1 MINCTGVILAIYR
14 NNEFETLEPIGP
26 AAHLIEMKSDPYE
39 INGISFRDLDIT
51 GIRNLPEKSNEFV
64 IVDKEVAIYGWSIGR
79 DDLIY
84 LDGHMVKDKDGKI
97 VASQTLV
104 KLMK

>member
-1 MINCTGVILAIYR
+1 MINCTGVVVAIYR

-39 INGISFRDLDIT
+39 ISGIAFRDLTIS
-51 GIRNLPEKSNEFV
+51 GIRNLPERSEDFI
-64 IVDKEVAIYGWSIGR
+64 IVDKPVAIYGWSIGR
-79 DDLIY
+79 SDLIY

-104 KLMK
+104 KYGG

>member
-1 MINCTGVILAIYR
+1 MINCTGVVLAIYR
-14 NNEFETLEPIGP
+14 NNEFETLDPIGP
-26 AAHLIEMKSDPYE
+26 AAHLIEMKSDSY
-39 INGISFRDLDIT
+39 IIDGISFRDLTIS
-51 GIRNLPEKSNEFV
+51 GIRNLPEKTDEFLV
-64 IVDKEVAIYGWSIGR
+64 VDKEVAIYGWTIGR

-104 KLMK
+104 RLSK

>member
-1 MINCTGVILAIYR
+1 MINCTGVVLAIYR
-14 NNEFETLEPIGP
+14 NNEFETLDPIGP
-26 AAHLIEMKSDPYE
+26 AAHLIEMKSDPY
-39 INGISFRDLDIT
+39 IIDGISFRDLTIS
-51 GIRNLPEKSNEFV
+51 GIRNLPEKTDELLV
-64 IVDKEVAIYGWSIGR
+64 VDKEVAIYGWTIGR

-104 KLMK
+104 RLSK